1 MITPTTM
8 LSLPIALTLPGEGA
22 LHIAASLYA
31 PQSRPGLEAP
41 ILLVC
46 LPGGGMNR
54 RYFDLLPEDGDD
66 SFSFARQMSARGF
79 HVLTIDHLGIGDSTR
94 PADGYALDPDVLVQ
108 ANAEALDQVLA
119 GLRAGTYGG
128 APLPNILSVGV
139 GHSMGA
145 MLTLLQ
151 QSRFRPHAAIALL
164 GFSTRGLPDY
174 TPPALAELARDPE
187 QLRAQLPALTRRIFR
202 EPYPKVQRDPQA
214 KGIFGGGSADPRGV
228 AALKAASDE
237 PLLPLAAYQ
246 SMLPGNVAPDAAKID
261 VPVFLGVGARD
272 MAGPPQQIP
281 AAFTGS
287 SDIELQV
294 LADTGH
300 AHFLFAARRQLFER
314 LAVWTR
320 YITAAR
326 GELGS

>member
-1 MITPTTM
+1 MT
-8 LSLPIALTLPGEGA
+8 LRLPLTLTLPNEGP
-22 LHIAASLYA
+22 LQIAATLFEPPTGSD
-31 PQSRPGLEAP
+31 AP

-54 RYFDLLPEDGDD
+54 GYFDLMAEGGDT

-79 HVLTIDHLGIGDSTR
+79 HVLTMDHLGIGDSTR
-94 PADGYALDPDVLVQ
+94 PVDGYALDAPLLAQ
-108 ANAEALDQVLA
+108 ANAEALDQVLEP
-119 GLRAGTYGG
+119 LRLRM
-128 APLPNILSVGV
+128 PQLRSVGV

-151 QSRFRPHAAIALL
+151 QSQYRPHAAIALL

-174 TPPALAELARDPE
+174 TPPAQAELARDPE
-187 QLRAQLPALTRRIFR
+187 QLRQQLPALARRVFR

-214 KGIFGGGSADPRGV
+214 KGIFGGSGADPRGI

-237 PLLPLAAYQ
+237 PLLPLPAYH
-246 SMLPGNVAPDAAKID
+246 SMLPGNVASDAAKID
-261 VPVFLGVGARD
+261 VPVFLAVGDRD

-281 AAFTGS
+281 AAFTAS
-287 SDIELQV
+287 ADIELQV
-294 LADTGH
+294 LPETGH
-300 AHFLFAARRQLFER
+300 AHFLFAARHQLFDR

-320 YITAAR
+320 YVTAPRAELAR
-326 GELGS
+326 